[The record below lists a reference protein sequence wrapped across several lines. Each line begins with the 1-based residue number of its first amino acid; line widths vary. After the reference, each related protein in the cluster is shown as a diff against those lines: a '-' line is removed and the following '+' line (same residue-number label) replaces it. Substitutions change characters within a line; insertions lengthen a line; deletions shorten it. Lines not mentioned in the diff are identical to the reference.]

1 MPIGFAAD
9 IRPLFRDSPDIDSMQ
24 GCGLDLSSYADVNA
38 RAAEIYEALA
48 NGSMPCDEAW
58 TKERLEVFKQW
69 MDESMNPGA
78 PDAVSNP
85 VLDRRRT
92 PPPTQHNL
100 AAISRDPAKSA
111 THMSRQIRDPQVPR
125 LPYQRRFRL
134 ATAYDTFNARGDPN
148 GSTCTCKR
156 TP

>member
-24 GCGLDLSSYADVNA
+24 GCGLDLSSYADVKA
-38 RAAEIYEALA
+38 RAAGIYEALA
-48 NGSMPCDEAW
+48 NGSMPWDEAW
-58 TKERLEVFKQW
+58 TKERLELFKQW
-69 MDESMNPGA
+69 MDEGMNPGA

-111 THMSRQIRDPQVPR
+111 THSHDKSVTPGPAFT
-125 LPYQRRFRL
+125 LSRRFRL
-134 ATAYDTFNARGDPN
+134 ATAYDTFNARCDPN